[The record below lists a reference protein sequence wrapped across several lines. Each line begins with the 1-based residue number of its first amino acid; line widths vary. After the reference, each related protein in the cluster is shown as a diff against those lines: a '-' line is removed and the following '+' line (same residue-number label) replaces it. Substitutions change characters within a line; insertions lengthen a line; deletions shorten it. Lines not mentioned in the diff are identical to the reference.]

1 MYKILGG
8 DQKQYGPV
16 SSDEVRGWIA
26 EGRLNAQSLAW
37 AEGEADWKPLGSF
50 PEFADALK
58 AKTAPQFPQ
67 APVSPGM
74 TPAYEA
80 QIFAQP
86 PQLRIVHCI
95 ERSWA
100 LLKANFGLL
109 FGASLV
115 YGLISLCQ
123 LIPGI
128 GFIYWIFKGVFK
140 GGLYLV
146 FIRRI
151 RGQPAAVGD
160 VFAGF
165 SIAFVQLL
173 LAGVVSG
180 VLSSIGVFCCCILP
194 GIYLVI
200 AWTFG
205 VPLVVDKK
213 LEFWSALELSRK
225 VVTRVWFE
233 VFGLTLLVFLPCIL
247 GGVLIYALGGASSS
261 FATSSAIRDILSSSQ
276 PDVGQLL
283 KVLWTA
289 ASANL
294 LMNFIARTIV
304 ILNLPF
310 AVGALMYAY
319 EDLFGTGRAP
329 TA

>member
-1 MYKILGG
+1 MYKIIGG

-16 SSDEVRGWIA
+16 STDEVRAWIA

-37 AEGEADWKPLGSF
+37 TEGAPDWKPLASF
-50 PEFADALK
+50 PEFADALRAK
-58 AKTAPQFPQ
+58 AASPFPQ
-67 APVSPGM
+67 GALSPGM
-74 TPAYEA
+74 AQAYEA

-86 PQLRIVHCI
+86 PQLRIVDCI
-95 ERSWA
+95 ERAWA

-109 FGASLV
+109 FGASLI

-128 GFIYWIFKGVFK
+128 GFIYWIFKGVFQ

-146 FIRRI
+146 FIRCI

-165 SIAFVQLL
+165 SVAFVQLL
-173 LAGVVSG
+173 LAGVVG
-180 VLSSIGVFCCCILP
+180 GLLSALGFCCCFLP
-194 GIYLVI
+194 GIYLFI

-233 VFGLTLLVFLPCIL
+233 VFGLTLLVFLPSIVGSALLFIL
-247 GGVLIYALGGASSS
+247 GGGSSS
-261 FATSSAIRDILSSSQ
+261 FATSSAVHDILNSSH
-276 PDVGQLL
+276 PDVGQLFKL
-283 KVLWTA
+283 LWSA
-289 ASANL
+289 AAANL
-294 LMNFIARTIV
+294 LMNFIARVIV
-304 ILNLPF
+304 ILNLPL

-319 EDLFGTGRAP
+319 EDLFGTGRTP